1 MGLPKDG
8 EQGCLFVQ
16 KTEFSVFGLI
26 LSCHPILQE
35 FSVVRIDINP
45 PFPFGRQSLLVLGE
59 KRDSVE
65 KGILKTVSLG
75 GGRQGM
81 REVRIALL
89 TNLKSRQ
96 KQQKTS

>member
-35 FSVVRIDINP
+35 AEFSVVRIDINP
-45 PFPFGRQSLLVLGE
+45 PFQLR
-59 KRDSVE
+59 
-65 KGILKTVSLG
+65 
-75 GGRQGM
+75 
-81 REVRIALL
+81 
-89 TNLKSRQ
+89 N
-96 KQQKTS
+96 

>member
-35 FSVVRIDINP
+35 VEFSVVRIDINP
-45 PFPFGRQSLLVLGE
+45 PFQLR
-59 KRDSVE
+59 
-65 KGILKTVSLG
+65 
-75 GGRQGM
+75 
-81 REVRIALL
+81 
-89 TNLKSRQ
+89 N
-96 KQQKTS
+96 

>member
-1 MGLPKDG
+1 MNTERGGGRPLMGLPKDG

-45 PFPFGRQSLLVLGE
+45 PLFS
-59 KRDSVE
+59 
-65 KGILKTVSLG
+65 
-75 GGRQGM
+75 
-81 REVRIALL
+81 
-89 TNLKSRQ
+89 
-96 KQQKTS
+96 

>member
-35 FSVVRIDINP
+35 VEFSVVRININP
-45 PFPFGRQSLLVLGE
+45 L
-59 KRDSVE
+59 SVE
-65 KGILKTVSLG
+65 KLKPWENLHFKGHSWLWKWGKHILMKIPNFSCPDENT
-75 GGRQGM
+75 
-81 REVRIALL
+81 
-89 TNLKSRQ
+89 
-96 KQQKTS
+96 